1 MLFLNVDVIKVVSII
16 SEEIY
21 ELQNLMLFIE
31 ASTFTKKNAFM
42 IVYVENVCR
51 QIMHIFN
58 SLSVY

>member
-31 ASTFTKKNAFM
+31 ASTLTKKK
-42 IVYVENVCR
+42 
-51 QIMHIFN
+51 MH
-58 SLSVY
+58 L